1 MSATDQSAAPLH
13 RFPKIHTSDREEFRH
28 ALLRTFD
35 VSKLTIFEPGEIRAR
50 GNLARLSEISLG
62 FSSCGPRLGT
72 SFSECDFVRLHFA
85 LSGQSATTSAGVTTV
100 TSNQQSCVTS
110 AGRALTIDHGQNC
123 EHVFVRFPAEALLRK
138 LTAILGAKPKQ
149 PIVFCPVLKMDSS
162 LAQGLRELTFFLVRQ
177 LDAPKTTLPPFAI
190 GELEHSIMSTLLYA
204 TEHNYNEVLEKQVAD
219 DIPALVRRVE
229 DLIEASGMK
238 KINTEELFK
247 ETEVSARVIYRTFQ
261 RHRGYSPMAFA
272 KMVRLRHANT
282 KLRAADN
289 ETTVTGVALEC
300 GFSSLGHFA
309 RQYREIFKEFPSETL
324 DKSRRANAGSQAL
337 LNF

>member
-35 VSKLTIFEPGEIRAR
+35 VSKLTTFEPGEIRAR

-72 SFSECDFVRLHFA
+72 SFAECDFVRLHFA

-100 TSNQQSCVTS
+100 TNDQQSCVTS
-110 AGRALTIDHGQNC
+110 SGRPLMIDHGQNY

-149 PIVFCPVLKMDSS
+149 SIVFCPVLKMDSS

-190 GELEHSIMSTLLYA
+190 EELEHSIISTLLYA
-204 TEHNYNEVLEKQVAD
+204 TGHNYNEVLEKQVAD

-229 DLIEASGMK
+229 DLIAAAGMK
-238 KINTEELFK
+238 KIDAQELFK

-272 KMVRLRHANT
+272 KMVRLRHANA
-282 KLRAADN
+282 KLLDADSG
-289 ETTVTGVALEC
+289 TTVTGVALEC
-300 GFSSLGHFA
+300 GFGNLGYFA
-309 RQYREIFKEFPSETL
+309 SQYCELFKELPSETL
-324 DKSRRANAGSQAL
+324 HRSRRAKASAQAL
-337 LNF
+337 LNL